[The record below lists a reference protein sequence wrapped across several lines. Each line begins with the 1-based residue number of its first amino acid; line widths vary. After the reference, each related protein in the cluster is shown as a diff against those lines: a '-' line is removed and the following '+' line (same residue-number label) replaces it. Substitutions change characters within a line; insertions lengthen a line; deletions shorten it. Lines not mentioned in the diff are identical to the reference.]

1 MKPILNALII
11 TLIFV
16 ATVSI
21 SAHEPHEALEYGYIH
36 KHKEGPIGPDN
47 YWHPH
52 VYEHE
57 SPPTDIT
64 ERRRAFEARQDAV
77 QREHDLYIEMI
88 RQGNEQSRHNEYELE
103 LLELILE
110 DSTEY

>member
-1 MKPILNALII
+1 MKSVTIMLAITFVLN
-11 TLIFV
+11 V
-16 ATVSI
+16 GV
-21 SAHEPHEALEYGYIH
+21 SAHETQEAYEYGYIH

-52 VYEHE
+52 MYEQA
-57 SPPTDIT
+57 PPSADVT
-64 ERRRAFEARQDAV
+64 ELRRAFEARQEAA

-88 RQGNEQSRHNEYELE
+88 RQGIEQSRHNEYELE

>member
-1 MKPILNALII
+1 MKPKLNALVI
-11 TLIFV
+11 TFILISSV
-16 ATVSI
+16 
-21 SAHEPHEALEYGYIH
+21 SAHETHVDYEYGYIH

-52 VYEHE
+52 MYEQA
-57 SPPTDIT
+57 PPSMDVT
-64 ERRRAFEARQDAV
+64 ELRRAFEARQDAT
-77 QREHDLYIEMI
+77 QKEHDLYIEIM
-88 RQGNEQSRHNEYELE
+88 RQGIEQSRHNEHELE

>member
-1 MKPILNALII
+1 MKSVVI
-11 TLIFV
+11 TLAITLV
-16 ATVSI
+16 LIAGV
-21 SAHEPHEALEYGYIH
+21 SAHETHEAYEYGYIH

-52 VYEHE
+52 MYEQE
-57 SPPTDIT
+57 SLPTDAT
-64 ERRRAFEARQDAV
+64 DLRHAFEARQDAA

-88 RQGNEQSRHNEYELE
+88 RQGIERSRHNEYELE